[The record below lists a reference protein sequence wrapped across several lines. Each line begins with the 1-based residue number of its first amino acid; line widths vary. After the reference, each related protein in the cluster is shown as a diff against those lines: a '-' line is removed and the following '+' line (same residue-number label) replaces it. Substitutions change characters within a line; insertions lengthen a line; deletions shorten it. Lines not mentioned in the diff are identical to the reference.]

1 MSYIDEVTDDAKA
14 LLRAVP
20 EVAVDREWVRERL
33 LTGRENGES
42 RYSIRVDEHEIVRY
56 KDRTFAGETVPVSCS
71 EITGCCAMG
80 YVELTAVCANG
91 YGEEVTRKALDLMAW
106 ALVDLGWA
114 DDVLRD
120 VYERQVE
127 ADPGGYIPMNW
138 PDYGAWRDE
147 VLEVGDWENVGEG
160 IIPEWNDRHCQGKE
174 QVLELVAKAAA

>member
-1 MSYIDEVTDDAKA
+1 MDEYTRDAKA

-33 LTGRENGES
+33 LAGRENGDS
-42 RYSIRVDEHEIVRY
+42 RYTIHVDDHEIVRFP
-56 KDRTFAGETVPVSCS
+56 DGTFAGPGVPASCS

-91 YGEEVTRKALDLMAW
+91 YDAEVTRKALDLMAW

-114 DDVLRD
+114 EDVLRGT
-120 VYERQVE
+120 YERQVE
-127 ADPGGYIPMNW
+127 ADPEGYIALHW
-138 PDYGAWRDE
+138 PDYSDWRDE

-160 IIPEWNDRHCQGKE
+160 IIPEWNDRHCQSKE
-174 QVLELVAKAAA
+174 QVLELVARAAA